1 MASYTIISDVGNAIV
16 KILRD
21 NMVPDV
27 IPNADAIGL
36 CSPADKGDFV
46 LGVYLYDVKES
57 DEVFA
62 SGMMMSGQNQQKY
75 PSKYMNLF
83 YMITAYS
90 MSDVKFRSSEEQR
103 ILGRAIQVL
112 MDHGLLDTKMLGM
125 TGGAD
130 KYPIKIEMLRLD
142 NEEKMKLWNMPDVP
156 YKLSLYYK
164 VSPIEIEST
173 RVRTVHRVTEI
184 NFDVSE
190 KESSEKK

>member
-16 KILRD
+16 KLLRE

-36 CSPADKGDFV
+36 CSPSDKGDFV
-46 LGVYLYDVKES
+46 LGLYLYDLRES

-62 SGMMMSGQNQQKY
+62 DGMKMSGPNEQRY

-83 YMITAYS
+83 YMLTAYS

-103 ILGRAIQVL
+103 ILGRAMQVL
-112 MDHGLLDTKMLGM
+112 MDHPILDENLVGTS
-125 TGGAD
+125 GGSD
-130 KYPIKIEMLRLD
+130 GYQIKIEMLRLEND
-142 NEEKMKLWNMPDVP
+142 EKMKLWNMPDVP

-164 VSPIEIEST
+164 VSPVEIEST
-173 RVRTVHRVTEI
+173 RVKTVHRVTEI
-184 NFDVSE
+184 DMEVSE
-190 KESSEKK
+190 KKKE

>member
-1 MASYTIISDVGNAIV
+1 MAGYTIISDVGNAIV

-21 NMVPDV
+21 NMVPEV

-46 LGVYLYDVKES
+46 LGLYLYDVRES
-57 DEVFA
+57 EEVFA
-62 SGMMMSGQNQQKY
+62 SGMRMSGQNEQRY

-83 YMITAYS
+83 YMLTAYS

-112 MDHGLLDTKMLGM
+112 MDHGMLDAGQVGAS
-125 TGGAD
+125 GGGD
-130 KYPIKIEMLRLD
+130 TYPIKIEMLRLD

-164 VSPIEIEST
+164 VSPVEIEST
-173 RVRTVHRVTEI
+173 RVKTVHRVTEI
-184 NFDVSE
+184 DMEVSE
-190 KESSEKK
+190 KKK

>member
-1 MASYTIISDVGNAIV
+1 MAGYTIISDVGNTIV

-46 LGVYLYDVKES
+46 LGLHLYDVKES
-57 DEVFA
+57 EEVF
-62 SGMMMSGQNQQKY
+62 SNGMRMSGQNEQRY

-83 YMITAYS
+83 YMLTAYS
-90 MSDVKFRSSEEQR
+90 MSDVKFRASEEQR

-112 MDHGLLDTKMLGM
+112 MDHGILDAKMIGVSAA
-125 TGGAD
+125 AD
-130 KYPIKIEMLRLD
+130 SYPIKIEMLRLE

-156 YKLSLYYK
+156 YKLSLFYK

-173 RVRTVHRVTEI
+173 RVKAVHRVTEI
-184 NFDVSE
+184 EMEVSE
-190 KESSEKK
+190 KQ

>member
-1 MASYTIISDVGNAIV
+1 MAGYTIISEVGNAIV

-21 NMVPDV
+21 NMVPEV

-36 CSPADKGDFV
+36 CSPSDKGDFV
-46 LGVYLYDVKES
+46 LGLYLYDIKES
-57 DEVFA
+57 DEIFA
-62 SGMMMSGQNQQKY
+62 SGMKMSGQNEQRY

-83 YMITAYS
+83 YMLTAYS
-90 MSDVKFRSSEEQR
+90 MSDVKFRSAEEQR

-112 MDHGLLDTKMLGM
+112 MDHSILDAKSVGAG
-125 TGGAD
+125 GGAD
-130 KYPIKIEMLRLD
+130 SYPIKIEMLRLE

-184 NFDVSE
+184 DMEVSE
-190 KESSEKK
+190 KK